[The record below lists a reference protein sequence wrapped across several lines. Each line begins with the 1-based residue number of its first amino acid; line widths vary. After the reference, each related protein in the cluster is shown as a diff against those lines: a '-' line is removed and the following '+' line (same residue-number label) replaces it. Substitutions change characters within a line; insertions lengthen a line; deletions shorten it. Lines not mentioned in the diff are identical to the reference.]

1 MPESLDDLRSTT
13 DKDAELA
20 SLTESGFWEYP
31 RDCYLHVTIVEN
43 WGGGGGGVMYAMSYV
58 YRPQSS

>member
-20 SLTESGFWEYP
+20 SLTESVFFDYP
-31 RDCYLHVTIVEN
+31 WDCFLLVTFVVSG
-43 WGGGGGGVMYAMSYV
+43 GGGGGGVMYAMSYV
-58 YRPQSS
+58 YGPQSS